1 MARGKLKILI
11 LALALVAVPPMALAQ
26 GTRGAKPAKATR
38 RTPKVQ
44 AEPLVVSRAGE
55 ASAGV
60 GDHNALLKATET
72 YKSSLRDLLVL
83 REQRVKGATGELEN
97 LRELYRDGIISRQKF
112 QESEQALVELQGQ
125 VAEVHQKLKAADQ
138 MLAEAILEAELVN
151 APPATTAPVAA
162 KSSLKRVSYIRY
174 AGSGNWSL
182 SDAAKIEGFFFT
194 RFGRHLPVSA
204 YGQSELHNRW
214 GYDHRNAMDVAVHP
228 DSTEGQSLMA
238 YLSSQRIPFLAFRQ
252 AVQGSATGPH
262 IHIGRPS
269 SKSGW
274 TQY

>member
-1 MARGKLKILI
+1 MACGKLKILI
-11 LALALVAVPPMALAQ
+11 LALALAMPSMALAQ
-26 GTRGAKPAKATR
+26 GNRGAKPAKAAR
-38 RTPKVQ
+38 RTPKGQ
-44 AEPLVVSRAGE
+44 AEALVVSRADEESTG
-55 ASAGV
+55 A
-60 GDHNALLKATET
+60 GDHNALRKATET

-83 REQRVKGATGELEN
+83 REEKVKAATEELEK

-112 QESEQALVELQGQ
+112 EESEKALIELRGQ
-125 VAEVHQKLKAADQ
+125 VAEVHQKIKAADQ
-138 MLAEAILEAELVN
+138 MLTEALLEAELVN
-151 APPATTAPVAA
+151 APLAISAPVAA
-162 KSSLKRVSYIRY
+162 TGSLKRVAYIRY
-174 AGSGNWSL
+174 TGSGNWSL
-182 SDAAKIEGFFFT
+182 SEAAKIEGFFFT

-214 GYDHRNAMDVAVHP
+214 GYDHHNAMDVAVHP
-228 DSTEGQSLMA
+228 DSTEGQALMS

-274 TQY
+274 TQQQ